1 MAVKERARRRS
12 DVARPLSGHVVARG
26 VSEVFSPL
34 LVNAVLLFVIALH
47 RAPSLV
53 VGLKWAAIA
62 ITFVTLIPQAIIVL
76 GVRRNRLSDRH
87 VRVRAQR
94 PVLIVLALLS
104 IVVGL
109 GILAALHAS
118 RELLALLAAMLVG
131 LVVTLLVTLFWKVSL
146 HTSTFAGAV
155 TILVIAFG
163 PVFALLYPL
172 IVLIGWARVE
182 LGDHSLAQVIAG
194 MVLGTV
200 VAESV
205 FTFLR

>member
-1 MAVKERARRRS
+1 
-12 DVARPLSGHVVARG
+12 VARPLSGHAVARG

-53 VGLKWAAIA
+53 VGLGWAAVAIA
-62 ITFVTLIPQAIIVL
+62 FVTLIPQAIIVL

-87 VRVRAQR
+87 VRVREQR
-94 PVLIVLALLS
+94 PGLIVLALLS

-109 GILAALHAS
+109 SILGVLHAS
-118 RELLALLAAMLVG
+118 RELLALLVAMLVG

-155 TILVIAFG
+155 TILVLAFG
-163 PVFALLYPL
+163 PIFALLYPL
-172 IVLIGWARVE
+172 VILIGWARVE
-182 LGDHSLAQVIAG
+182 LGDHRPGQVGTGVILGIVIAA
-194 MVLGTV
+194 TV
-200 VAESV
+200 FS
-205 FTFLR
+205 TLR

>member
-1 MAVKERARRRS
+1 MAG
-12 DVARPLSGHVVARG
+12 PLSGAVVARG

-47 RAPSLV
+47 RAPTPV
-53 VGLKWAAIA
+53 RGLEWAAIA

-94 PVLIVLALLS
+94 PGLIAIALFS
-104 IVVGL
+104 IIVGL
-109 GILAALHAS
+109 GILVALQAS

-155 TILVIAFG
+155 TILVLAFG
-163 PVFALLYPL
+163 PIFALAYPL
-172 IVLIGWARVE
+172 VILIGWARVKVS
-182 LGDHSLAQVIAG
+182 DHSPSQAATG
-194 MVLGTV
+194 AVLGLV
-200 VAESV
+200 VAATV
-205 FTFLR
+205 FPIFR

>member
-1 MAVKERARRRS
+1 MV
-12 DVARPLSGHVVARG
+12 RPLSGHTVARG
-26 VSEVFSPL
+26 VSEAFSPL

-53 VGLKWAAIA
+53 VGLTWAAIA
-62 ITFVTLIPQAIIVL
+62 IAFVTLIPQAIIEL

-94 PVLIVLALLS
+94 PGLIALALLS
-104 IVVGL
+104 VVAGL

-118 RELLALLAAMLVG
+118 RELLALLAAMLAG

-155 TILVIAFG
+155 TILVLAFG
-163 PVFALLYPL
+163 PVLAILYPVV
-172 IVLIGWARVE
+172 ILIGWARVE
-182 LGDHSLAQVIAG
+182 LGDHRPSQVAIGATLGIVIAAG
-194 MVLGTV
+194 
-200 VAESV
+200 V
-205 FTFLR
+205 FPALR